1 MPLAER
7 RSVWR
12 RRWRSD
18 SGTVTAEF
26 AIVLPAVMVLALLL
40 LTLTQTIRTGMVC
53 QDAANAAAR
62 DLIVTRSKGDPQG
75 LVHRMA
81 GPHAQVKL
89 SPSAGQTAVRVSC
102 PVVSGPM
109 GVLPAQV
116 HGDAVAILEE

>member
-7 RSVWR
+7 RFEWR

-18 SGTVTAEF
+18 DGTVTAEF

-89 SPSAGQTAVRVSC
+89 SPSAGQTTVRVSC

-109 GVLPAQV
+109 GVLPA
-116 HGDAVAILEE
+116 EE